1 MTREV
6 AYETLTFA
14 TRTTLHEQIG
24 LYIEQNYGDSLEQYI
39 SLLAYHFDHSSNL
52 PKKREYL
59 RRAGEAAQAA
69 YSNEVA
75 LDYYSRVLE
84 LLSEAEQVEVLLK
97 IGQVLELVGRWD
109 EAAHR
114 FQGSLELAEQLDN
127 RVGIARAEMA
137 EGSLLLK
144 QKRFAEAEPALRLAR
159 AVFQELG
166 DLAGASLALTEI
178 GEVYRLQGNYPAA
191 TNHYQ
196 ESLALAERVENSNP
210 RLSVRARTFKALGTL
225 ATRQGAYAEARLHF
239 ETGLN
244 LNREL
249 SDKLGSANL
258 LNNLSILSA
267 IQDDFATARSF
278 SSQSLVILR
287 EVGDRFGMAVALNN
301 MGMMG
306 HDQGDQTAARNYL
319 EQSLRNRRSLGDRW
333 GVANVLSSLADVAL
347 AQSDYNFA
355 RSCLSES
362 LNLNRQ
368 LNDRL
373 ALAYGLEY
381 SAGLAAAENQVE
393 RALQLAGAA
402 AAIRQLVGA
411 PLSAKEQ
418 ALLDSR
424 LELART
430 TLGETASA
438 TAWQAGMALSLEQAV
453 DFALTF

>member
-1 MTREV
+1 
-6 AYETLTFA
+6 
-14 TRTTLHEQIG
+14 
-24 LYIEQNYGDSLEQYI
+24 
-39 SLLAYHFDHSSNL
+39 
-52 PKKREYL
+52 
-59 RRAGEAAQAA
+59 
-69 YSNEVA
+69 
-75 LDYYSRVLE
+75 
-84 LLSEAEQVEVLLK
+84 
-97 IGQVLELVGRWD
+97 
-109 EAAHR
+109 
-114 FQGSLELAEQLDN
+114 
-127 RVGIARAEMA
+127 
-137 EGSLLLK
+137 
-144 QKRFAEAEPALRLAR
+144 
-159 AVFQELG
+159 
-166 DLAGASLALTEI
+166 LALTEI

-301 MGMMG
+301 MGMMA

-347 AQSDYNFA
+347 AQLDFTFA

-381 SAGLAAAENQVE
+381 SAGLAAAENQAE